1 MSGMDAIEPNWVA
14 LLVFVGAWG
23 VACISGFFVSGSLP
37 LSEAPA
43 AMRAGSGPFLV
54 SLNVGL
60 LAALTV
66 ATLLFGLAELRWTS
80 LIIAVGMVFLFAPF
94 AVQDLPPLLKDT
106 RLGMAATLLLVVAAF
121 VGLYLFGAL
130 HTVGHMVAST

>member
-14 LLVFVGAWG
+14 LLVFIGAWG

-43 AMRAGSGPFLV
+43 DIRSGGGPLMLL
-54 SLNVGL
+54 LNVGL
-60 LAALTV
+60 LAVLTV
-66 ATLLFGLAELRWTS
+66 ATLLFGIAELRWTS
-80 LIIAVGMVFLFAPF
+80 LVIAIGMIFLFAPF

-106 RLGMAATLLLVVAAF
+106 RLGMAAILLLVVAAF

-130 HTVGHMVAST
+130 HTVGHMVASA